1 MSQARAARNGRGLGL
16 ALQARRTRFSLSAR
30 ACYQAKARVLTLA
43 IRHGFVLVLE
53 HVLTRG
59 YANSRP
65 TSTQARAQKVPH
77 FVHECAEG
85 KHEGTYYET
94 SKILD

>member
-1 MSQARAARNGRGLGL
+1 MGAGSGLHCKRGGRISVSRL
-16 ALQARRTRFSLSAR
+16 ALAIRQKL
-30 ACYQAKARVLTLA
+30 VLTLA

-53 HVLTRG
+53 HVLARGLVLEHVLAHELATNQHATRVRG
-59 YANSRP
+59 
-65 TSTQARAQKVPH
+65 VPH